1 MAGTRITDGNVAASR
16 DLDAKI
22 PQAGASTPATTA
34 RQILT
39 MVENPQTDSY
49 TLELLDAFNT
59 ITMNKATATNLT
71 VPPNSSI
78 PYEVGTIIGFRRIG
92 AGVMTFV
99 AGVGV
104 TITPSLGALTDAG
117 LNVFMI
123 LEYLGSDNWSLQ
135 NGQPVSITSGNITTA
150 LGYTPASNVTEW
162 SRVVAASPQV
172 FNAANTNFADVTA
185 LLFPVILNVRSEWR
199 AMLYIDSANTTE
211 GIALS
216 INGPALTTCRYFE
229 ELPTTT
235 SATTVRS
242 ANAYDTNGAN
252 TTSITNGWG
261 TIEGRILCSAS
272 GNVILRLRTE
282 GNSIDITVLAGSYI
296 EYRTSGT

>member
-1 MAGTRITDGNVAASR
+1 MAGTRITDGNVGALR

-39 MVENPQTDSY
+39 MVENPLTDSY
-49 TLELLDAFNT
+49 TLELSDAFNT
-59 ITMNKATATNLT
+59 VTINKATGTNLT
-71 VPPNSSI
+71 VPPNASV

-99 AGVGV
+99 EGAGV

-123 LEYLGSDNWSLQ
+123 LEYLGSNAWSLQ
-135 NGQPVSITSGNITTA
+135 NGQPVSITSANIISA
-150 LGYTPASNVTEW
+150 LGYTPGSNVTEW
-162 SRVVAASPQV
+162 TRVVASSPQI
-172 FNAANTNFADVTA
+172 FNAANTNFADITA
-185 LLFPVILNVRSEWR
+185 LLFPVTANVRSEWR
-199 AMLYIDSANTTE
+199 AMLYIDAANTSE

-216 INGPALTTCRYFE
+216 INGPTLISCRYFE

-235 SATTVRS
+235 SATTIRTT
-242 ANAYDTNGAN
+242 NAYDGLGAN
-252 TTSITNGWG
+252 TTTILNGWG